1 MPFITIRE
9 ELEIFYILHE
19 KNEHAKTIVLVH
31 GAGGNHLSMLYI
43 FNYIKKKWGN
53 FFNIII
59 FDLPFHYKS
68 TYAKNTN
75 VINTINKKINI
86 NFYSLVLHELLEK
99 LHLTFDN
106 NIIMV
111 GHSMG
116 VQISLRYASIFAEN
130 INKIMLIA
138 GCDNVHIK
146 DSFILS
152 LHNNYDRTI
161 KLFLKDAYSNE
172 TYHDKIKFKKAID
185 DINRTHYEIVVNDFA
200 AVKSFNKSDKDID
213 FAELN
218 KKNIYF
224 NILYSEQDKII
235 NRDCILALKNKLS
248 SAKLNLIEKKSHI
261 EIIFGSRKLNNFIDE
276 FLEQ

>member
-1 MPFITIRE
+1 MPFITIQE

-68 TYAKNTN
+68 TYVKNTN
-75 VINTINKKINI
+75 AIHTTNKKITI
-86 NFYSLVLHELLEK
+86 NFYSSVLHELLEK
-99 LHLTFDN
+99 LHLSSN
-106 NIIMV
+106 NSIIMV

-116 VQISLRYASIFAEN
+116 VQIALRYASLFAEN

-138 GCDNVHIK
+138 GCDNVLVK

-172 TYHDKIKFKKAID
+172 IYYDKVKFKNAID
-185 DINRTHYEIVVNDFA
+185 DINRTHYKIVINDFA
-200 AVKSFNKSDKDID
+200 AVKSFNKSEKDID

-235 NRDCILALKNKLS
+235 NQDCILALKNKLS
-248 SAKLNLIEKKSHI
+248 LSKLNLIEKKSHI
-261 EIIFGSRKLNNFIDE
+261 EIIFGSRQLNNFIDE

>member
-1 MPFITIRE
+1 MPFITIQK

-43 FNYIKKKWGN
+43 FNYIKRKWGD

-75 VINTINKKINI
+75 VINKKIDI
-86 NFYSLVLHELLEK
+86 NFYSLVLHELLLK
-99 LHLTFDN
+99 LRLLSDA
-106 NIIMV
+106 NIIMI

-116 VQISLRYASIFAEN
+116 VQICLRLSSLFTEN

-138 GCDNVHIK
+138 GCDNVQIK

-172 TYHDKIKFKKAID
+172 TYYDKVKFKNATD
-185 DINRTHYEIVVNDFA
+185 DINRTNYKIVINDFVS
-200 AVKSFNKSDKDID
+200 VKYFNKSGKEVN
-213 FAELN
+213 FSNLN

-224 NILYSEQDKII
+224 NIVYSEQDKII
-235 NRDCILALKNKLS
+235 NPDCVLALKNKLS
-248 SAKLNLIEKKSHI
+248 FTKLNLIENKSHI
-261 EIIFGSRKLNNFIDE
+261 EIIFGGRKLNNFIDE
-276 FLEQ
+276 FLEH

>member
-1 MPFITIRE
+1 MPFITIE
-9 ELEIFYILHE
+9 EDLEIFYILHK
-19 KNEHAKTIVLVH
+19 KNEYAKTIVLVH

-43 FNYIKKKWGN
+43 FNYIKKKWGD
-53 FFNIII
+53 FFNIIT

-68 TYAKNTN
+68 TYTKNTN
-75 VINTINKKINI
+75 AIYTINKKITI
-86 NFYSLVLHELLEK
+86 NFYSSVLNELLEK
-99 LHLTFDN
+99 LHLIYKN

-111 GHSMG
+111 CHSMG
-116 VQISLRYASIFAEN
+116 VQISLRYASLFAEN

-138 GCDNVHIK
+138 GCDNVFVK

-172 TYHDKIKFKKAID
+172 TYHDKVKFKNAID
-185 DINRTHYEIVVNDFA
+185 DINRTDYKIVINDFA

-218 KKNIYF
+218 KKNIHF

-235 NRDCILALKNKLS
+235 NQDCILALKNKLS
-248 SAKLNLIEKKSHI
+248 FVKLNLIEKKSHI
-261 EIIFGSRKLNNFIDE
+261 EIILNNPKLNIFIDE

>member
-1 MPFITIRE
+1 MSFITIQE
-9 ELEIFYILHE
+9 ELEIFYILHK

-53 FFNIII
+53 FFNIIT

-75 VINTINKKINI
+75 AICTINKKVTI
-86 NFYSLVLHELLEK
+86 NFYSSVLHELLEK
-99 LHLTFDN
+99 LHLISNN

-116 VQISLRYASIFAEN
+116 VQISLRYASLFAEN

-138 GCDNVHIK
+138 GCDKVPVK

-172 TYHDKIKFKKAID
+172 TYHDMVKFKNAID
-185 DINRTHYEIVVNDFA
+185 DINRTHYKIVINDFA

-235 NRDCILALKNKLS
+235 NQDCILALKNKLS
-248 SAKLNLIEKKSHI
+248 FAKLNLIEKKSHI